1 MIEYQQNFHVNK
13 ITQKVKIKYIFDF
26 VNEISVYKIRLHS
39 AKPQS
44 IKHIECKIFSL
55 NCLIFS
61 FEINIFFLFRK
72 GNSVG
77 IKIRLHSAKPQSTR
91 HIEC

>member
-1 MIEYQQNFHVNK
+1 MYKQINK
-13 ITQKVKIKYIFDF
+13 ITQKGKIKYIFDF

-44 IKHIECKIFSL
+44 IRHIECKIFSL

-61 FEINIFFLFRK
+61 FEINIFFFYFVKEIPLVSK
-72 GNSVG
+72 SGYILPNHKVQG
-77 IKIRLHSAKPQSTR
+77 I
-91 HIEC
+91 